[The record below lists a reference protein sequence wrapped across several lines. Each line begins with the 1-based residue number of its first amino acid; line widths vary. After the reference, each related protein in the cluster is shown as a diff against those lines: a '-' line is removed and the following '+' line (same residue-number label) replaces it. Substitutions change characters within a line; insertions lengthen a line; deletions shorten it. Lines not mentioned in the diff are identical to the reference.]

1 MFLTFL
7 KESILWI
14 ITAPRVWPKIN
25 LQMLQV
31 IGGLLLQ
38 SLTVIQKRTVVEE
51 TVFYSSSKLVR
62 TIIEQSHLPTPGEW
76 AWPTLFT

>member
-62 TIIEQSHLPTPGEW
+62 TIIEQSYLPTAGEW
-76 AWPTLFT
+76 AWPTLFM